1 MMDTDTNS
9 DIDLDMTD
17 IDLDMTD
24 NGSRRSHMGHTDL
37 FILDI

>member
-17 IDLDMTD
+17 IDSDMTD
-24 NGSRRSHMGHTDL
+24 NDSRQSHMGHTDL